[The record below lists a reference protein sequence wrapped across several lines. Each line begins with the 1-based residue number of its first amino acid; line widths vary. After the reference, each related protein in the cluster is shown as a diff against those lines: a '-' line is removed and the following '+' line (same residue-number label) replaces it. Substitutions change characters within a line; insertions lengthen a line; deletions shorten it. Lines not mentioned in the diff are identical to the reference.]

1 MLSTITRL
9 EAINIILSAI
19 GSGPVNTIDEDTDI
33 DVANA
38 TALLDKISR
47 NVQRQGWDFN
57 RGTYTMYP
65 DVVTHKIRWDN
76 SIIKF
81 TSSNG
86 TYAKRGDYLYDID
99 NKTFEFKDK
108 IELEVTVALD
118 FDDLP
123 DCFKNY
129 IAAQAA
135 IEFQQKYLGD
145 DVVSRILQFD
155 LQEAKADIVQYDM
168 DMGDHNMLQLTNIAE
183 VLERN

>member
-19 GSGPVNTIDEDTDI
+19 GSDPVNTLDEESDI
-33 DVANA
+33 DVSNA
-38 TALLDKISR
+38 SQLLDKVSR
-47 NVQRQGWDFN
+47 NIQRQGWDFN
-57 RGTYTMYP
+57 RGSYTMYP
-65 DVVTHKIRWDN
+65 NVDDHRIRWDN

-86 TYAKRGDYLYDID
+86 TYAKRGGYLYDMD
-99 NKTFEFKDK
+99 NQTFEFKDK

-123 DCFKNY
+123 DCFRNY

-145 DVVSRILQFD
+145 EAVSRILQYN
-155 LQEAKADIVQYDM
+155 LQEAKADIVQYDL
-168 DMGDHNMLQLTNIAE
+168 DMGDYNMLQLTNIAE
-183 VLERN
+183 VLERT